1 MTVFKNS
8 YFLMRHG
15 QSKANVADIVVSDP
29 SIGCHQYGLS
39 PVGEKQAVASALSAQ
54 DAGISIIVC
63 SDFTRTRETATL
75 VAETL
80 SIAEPI
86 QDIRLRE
93 RFFGTWEGKS
103 SEAYEQVWAKDAVSS
118 SQTENNVE
126 STEQVRRRTMGAIL
140 ALESQ
145 FSDQVILLV
154 SHGDALQILTTAF
167 NALSPGQ
174 HRTLPHHETGDIKPL
189 VAKGEA
195 LPHAFSALEV
205 V

>member
-15 QSKANVADIVVSDP
+15 QSKANVADKVVSDP
-29 SIGCHQYGLS
+29 NIGCHQYGLS
-39 PVGEKQAVASALSAQ
+39 PLGEEQAVASALAVK
-54 DAGISIIVC
+54 DAGISVIVC
-63 SDFTRTRETATL
+63 SDFTRTRETAAL
-75 VAETL
+75 VAKTL
-80 SIAEPI
+80 SIDTPI

-103 SEAYEQVWAKDAVSS
+103 SDAYEQVWARDAVSS
-118 SQTENNVE
+118 SQTDNGVE
-126 STEQVRRRTMGAIL
+126 STEQVRKRTMDAIL
-140 ALESQ
+140 ALENQ

-167 NALSPGQ
+167 SDIPAGQ

-189 VAKGEA
+189 AAKGEA
-195 LPHAFSALEV
+195 LPSAFSAAGV
-205 V
+205 A